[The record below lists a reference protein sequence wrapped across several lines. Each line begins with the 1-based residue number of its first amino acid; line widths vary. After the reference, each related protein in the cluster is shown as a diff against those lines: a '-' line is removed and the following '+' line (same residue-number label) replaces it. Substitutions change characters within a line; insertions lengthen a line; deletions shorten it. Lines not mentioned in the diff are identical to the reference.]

1 MGLSMRDLII
11 IGAGGLGCEVAWTVE
26 RINAAAGAPVW
37 NILGFADDD
46 PDRTSSSFAG
56 YPMLGDPAAA
66 LAERP
71 DAALFVA
78 IGNNQTRAKV
88 VARFADREFPILV
101 DPTAQVAPS
110 VTLRKGAYVAAQAV
124 VSVGSDLGAFVIV
137 NARAGVGH
145 DCLVGDY
152 SSVCP
157 GVSLSGHTTLGAFV
171 LMGTNSCTVP
181 GISIG
186 EGATVSAGTPALRN
200 VAAGTTLSPFGTLKN
215 LI

>member
-26 RINAAAGAPVW
+26 RINTAAGAPVW
-37 NILGFADDD
+37 NVLGFADDD

-56 YPMLGDPAAA
+56 DPSTA
-66 LAERP
+66 LSERP
-71 DAALFVA
+71 DAAVFVA

-88 VARFADREFPILV
+88 VARFSDREFPILV

-200 VAAGTTLSPFGTLKN
+200 VSAGTTLSPFGTLKN